1 MCIRDSKNTEEIK
14 KGKLVAVL
22 YTLLTSSSA
31 VLIGII
37 GRLMFTTQGQNPE
50 SILGISGENVLY
62 ILLIEIMPTII
73 VGIYIAAV
81 LSAVMSTVDSLLV
94 VASSAVTR
102 DFYQQILNPK
112 ANPDFLI
119 KLSKQITLT
128 LAIISLIVAVSV
140 SLISPTRT
148 IFWFVIFG
156 WSGIALSLIHI

>member
-1 MCIRDSKNTEEIK
+1 
-14 KGKLVAVL
+14 
-22 YTLLTSSSA
+22 
-31 VLIGII
+31 
-37 GRLMFTTQGQNPE
+37 
-50 SILGISGENVLY
+50 
-62 ILLIEIMPTII
+62 MPTII

-156 WSGIALSLIHI
+156 WSGIAATILPSYNPSYFLG